1 MARFRPGRHC
11 IQGVKA
17 MAEGYMQRD
26 SRHSDPLLGG
36 DGRSQGGITR
46 RRFVRLLGSGA
57 AASSVA
63 LLLAACQAPAPA
75 NPAAAAPTT
84 GAAAATTAPA
94 AATSVPAVAASG
106 PQLVKGGSLVVALS
120 A

>member
-26 SRHSDPLLGG
+26 F
-36 DGRSQGGITR
+36 TR

-75 NPAAAAPTT
+75 NPAGAEPTS
-84 GAAAATTAPA
+84 AAAAATTTAPA
-94 AATSVPAVAASG
+94 AATSAPAAAASG
-106 PQLVKGGSLVVALS
+106 PQPVKGGSLVVALS
-120 A
+120 AEAVDMDPANRGGTPT